1 MPNFELSTVAVLS
14 LKIDLQIRWRSTP
27 SISVRETNIRETN
40 TVLVAMHHVIRL
52 PSLGGVRGDCGK
64 VWTPRDW
71 RPTMGR
77 SDGQA
82 NFSASCIDVRV
93 DTRQRRSDLLDDS
106 EGERKG

>member
-1 MPNFELSTVAVLS
+1 MPNFELSTVAILS

-40 TVLVAMHHVIRL
+40 TVLVVMHHVIRL

-71 RPTMGR
+71 SPTMGR
-77 SDGQA
+77 LDGQA
-82 NFSASCIDVRV
+82 NFSASCIDVRQ
-93 DTRQRRSDLLDDS
+93 QRDPRMSS
-106 EGERKG
+106 RKHM

>member
-27 SISVRETNIRETN
+27 SISVRETTSENPI
-40 TVLVAMHHVIRL
+40 LVAMYHVIRL

-71 RPTMGR
+71 SPTMGR

-82 NFSASCIDVRV
+82 NFAASCTDVRV
-93 DTRQRRSDLLDDS
+93 DTRQRRSDLIDDS
-106 EGERKG
+106 EGERKD